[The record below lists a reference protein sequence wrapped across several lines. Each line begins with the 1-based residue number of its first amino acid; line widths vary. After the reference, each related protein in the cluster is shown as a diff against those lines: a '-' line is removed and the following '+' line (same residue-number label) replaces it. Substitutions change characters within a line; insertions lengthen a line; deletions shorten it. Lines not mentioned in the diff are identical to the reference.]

1 MLADGRGYN
10 DIVYQLQKFGG
21 LLENVAFEESS
32 DSDEDMVRNLIF
44 RNFISD
50 LLKSFDFHV
59 FQVNILSDLIFF
71 IWLIFQSWDSCLS
84 KDWKGLPQG
93 PVNSPWPAN
102 IAVELVLHKEM
113 PKFAACRILYI

>member
-1 MLADGRGYN
+1 MLSFSFQDGKSGKTVIHYAAESGNTLLLEFLLQYPSVNIQFRTYSGLTAIMLADGRGYN

-71 IWLIFQSWDSCLS
+71 I
-84 KDWKGLPQG
+84 
-93 PVNSPWPAN
+93 
-102 IAVELVLHKEM
+102 
-113 PKFAACRILYI
+113 